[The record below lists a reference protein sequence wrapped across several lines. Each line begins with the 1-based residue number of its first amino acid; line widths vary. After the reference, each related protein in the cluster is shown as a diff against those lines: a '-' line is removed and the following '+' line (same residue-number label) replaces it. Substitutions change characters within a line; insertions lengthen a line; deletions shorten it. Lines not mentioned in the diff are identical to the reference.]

1 MIVELADDDKLN
13 KTEVVPETTFKL
25 PFWDADAEELWKNT
39 CVDDGTS
46 GAEENGVADDETTF
60 TKELNFVREL
70 DEDSTGDVATDKRL
84 ALIANE
90 ELNFVSELDEA
101 STGDVVTD
109 KWLVLMV
116 DEELNFI
123 SELDEDSTGGVATD
137 KWLVLMVDEELN
149 FISELDED
157 STGDVNTDKRL
168 VFIANEELNFV
179 SGLDK
184 TSTGD
189 VDADKWLVLTVD
201 EELNFVSEVDESSTG
216 DVDTNKRLVLIVGKT
231 DCCEDR
237 DVEEILCDCNAVDVT
252 NSGVL
257 AIVWVNE
264 WSTSEDVNTV
274 DVKLNEE
281 ESSCLTE
288 LEFTTSV
295 VDSSIL
301 VWNGVIEENG
311 IEEDVMFRVQF
322 RPVKLGGHVH
332 V

>member
-13 KTEVVPETTFKL
+13 KTDVVPETTFKL
-25 PFWDADAEELWKNT
+25 LFWEADAEELWKNT

-46 GAEENGVADDETTF
+46 GEEENGVAADETTF
-60 TKELNFVREL
+60 TKELNFVSEL
-70 DEDSTGDVATDKRL
+70 DEASTGDVDTDKRL
-84 ALIANE
+84 ALIADE

-101 STGDVVTD
+101 STGDVDTD
-109 KWLVLMV
+109 KRLVLMV

-123 SELDEDSTGGVATD
+123 SELDKA
-137 KWLVLMVDEELN
+137 
-149 FISELDED
+149 
-157 STGDVNTDKRL
+157 
-168 VFIANEELNFV
+168 
-179 SGLDK
+179 
-184 TSTGD
+184 STGD
-189 VDADKWLVLTVD
+189 VDADKWLVLTVN
-201 EELNFVSEVDESSTG
+201 EELNFVSGLDESSTG
-216 DVDTNKRLVLIVGKT
+216 DADTDKTLVLNVGKS

-237 DVEEILCDCNAVDVT
+237 NAEEVLCDCNGVDVV

-264 WSTSEDVNTV
+264 RYTSEDVNTV

-281 ESSCLTE
+281 TSCLTE

-311 IEEDVMFRVQF
+311 IEEDVIFTVQF